1 MRMNFEEGTI
11 KEVITL
17 SDEQIRKM
25 KHALGISH
33 DKKNREV
40 VPNKI
45 YRPKLISYRNHYQID
60 QCEDWDGLVTKGFA
74 KKMEAIGM
82 NFYLVTAEGIAHL
95 KELGYQF
102 EKAQS

>member
-1 MRMNFEEGTI
+1 MLINLEEGTI
-11 KEVITL
+11 KEVTPL
-17 SDEQIRKM
+17 SDEQLRKM
-25 KHALGISH
+25 KHALGISY
-33 DKKNREV
+33 DLKNREV

-45 YRPKLISYRNHYQID
+45 YRPKLMSYRNHYQID
-60 QCEDWDGLVTKGFA
+60 QCDDWDSLVAKGFA

-102 EKAQS
+102 ERDLS